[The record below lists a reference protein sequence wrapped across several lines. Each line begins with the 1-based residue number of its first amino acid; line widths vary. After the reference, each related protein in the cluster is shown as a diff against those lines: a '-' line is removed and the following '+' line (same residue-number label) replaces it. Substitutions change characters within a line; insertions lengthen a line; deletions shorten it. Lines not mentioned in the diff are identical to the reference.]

1 MRKLIPTDETSKP
14 ERNNFDAIRLAMAL
28 LVVWSHSFALH
39 LGSERTEWISVIL
52 GGAYNAG
59 NLGVMAFFVISGF
72 LITQSWER
80 SKSARSYF
88 EKRVRRIYPG
98 YLVCT
103 CICAF
108 LVAPSFGGA
117 FPNVWKTIGLNLF
130 LKNSIPD
137 AFFANPAP
145 GGVNGSLW
153 SIPFEFWCYIGVAAG
168 AWLLLKRPRLLI
180 AICAG
185 LILGKVVQDLTG
197 RKPDSGLVELTF
209 GSPYVW
215 TKIAPSFLLGMIGYC
230 YRKLIPRSPLILLSL
245 SGAALIA
252 SNLNQAVAD
261 FLVGPALAYAVFYLA
276 FSRRLQLHNAAAFGD
291 FSYGTYLYAFP
302 IQQVLQATIGGS
314 LNMAE
319 FIGLSMVL
327 ALLGG
332 VMSWHLVEKHFM
344 PRRVPKPEPAVL
356 MPQAASIRAR

>member
-1 MRKLIPTDETSKP
+1 MRKLIPTDETSRP

-39 LGSERTEWISVIL
+39 LGSEQTEWVSL
-52 GGAYNAG
+52 ALNGAYNAG

-80 SKSARSYF
+80 SRTAHSYF

-103 CICAF
+103 SICAF
-108 LVAPSFGGA
+108 LIAPLFGA
-117 FPNVWKTIGLNLF
+117 TLPNISTTIGLNLF

-137 AFFANPAP
+137 AFTANPVP
-145 GGVNGSLW
+145 GAVNGSLW
-153 SIPFEFWCYIGVAAG
+153 SIPFEFWCYIGVAFG

-180 AICAG
+180 AFCAG
-185 LILGKVVQDLTG
+185 LILAKVLQDSTG
-197 RKPDSGLVELTF
+197 RKPDSHLVEAVF

-215 TKIAPSFLLGMIGYC
+215 TKIAPSFLLGMIAYC
-230 YRKLIPRSPLILLSL
+230 YRGVLPRSPIILAGL
-245 SGAALIA
+245 SGTALIA
-252 SNLNQAVAD
+252 CHLNQAIAD
-261 FLVGPALAYAVFYLA
+261 FLVSPTLAYAVFYVA
-276 FSRRLQLHNAAAFGD
+276 FSRRIQAHNAAAFGD

-302 IQQVLQATIGGS
+302 IQQMLQATVGGS

-319 FIGLSMVL
+319 FIALSSVL
-327 ALLGG
+327 ALLAG
-332 VMSWHLVEKHFM
+332 VLSWHAVEKHFL
-344 PRRVPKPEPAVL
+344 PRRVPRQRPGVL
-356 MPQAASIRAR
+356 VPHAASIRAR